1 MNSDFRIAVGFTTH
15 RKTRRLIKR
24 AGHEA
29 VFCLLKI
36 WTHCATKAT
45 DGVLDLDDED
55 IDDLVGWHG
64 AEPLAP
70 ILVEIKFLDRID
82 TGVQVHN
89 WAVHNPYCANTEE
102 RLRAAKESG
111 RRGGLKSAEVRK
123 ERYGTAQP
131 VSPEGSPKGAFVHSS
146 RRVVEPPIPSHPN
159 ISQEES
165 YMGEPSAVRADME
178 VRNV

>member
-64 AEPLAP
+64 AEPLTP

-82 TGVQVHN
+82 TGVQVHD
-89 WAVHNPYCANTEE
+89 WAIHNPFCAETQARIE
-102 RLRAAKESG
+102 AARKAG
-111 RRGGLKSAEVRK
+111 KASAEARRK
-123 ERYGTAQP
+123 QFGTAQP
-131 VSPEGSPKGAFVHSS
+131 GASRTGRSEAFERGVRTPNPSLPK
-146 RRVVEPPIPSHPN
+146 IN
-159 ISQEES
+159 QEES
-165 YMGEPSAVRADME
+165 YIGEPSAVRADRE
-178 VRNV
+178 VRHV